1 MRLATRI
8 SLLATLLVLLAVVG
22 SLGAVLFS
30 LDRDFRGTLDA
41 ELNRAMLT
49 VSALLTQ
56 EGAVL
61 DAATGAV
68 AKAPLFQALLSSEAV
83 DAPTL
88 QGVADEQRAGLGV
101 EVLLL
106 LGPEGELRAASPA
119 TTAAPSNLAEL
130 AQIGLPQ
137 PTLIDGQLHIAV
149 AHPVVVGDRTVGFL
163 TTANRL
169 GPSFLHA
176 LTQQSGVEAMLDAG
190 GQLHGDTLTSID
202 AETLARQELAPDAP
216 TELDLP
222 GVQAVASRIRLGR
235 DATLTLVR
243 SDAEARRAYRLA
255 VIRLAL
261 VGLIAFVVTA
271 GVSFWAGRRVA
282 RRVEIAAQAVAQVA
296 EGDLTHSVSI
306 LSDDEVGHLA
316 ESVNQMASRV
326 RDVVIDVRRS
336 SAELMTASESY
347 SRVSQRVRTGAEE
360 QLGEA
365 ESTSASMSEIAAQI
379 QAVAESSASLARNVE
394 RATSAIQKVEETST
408 QASERFEAL
417 VAAIGSTSA
426 TTEQMRRAIS
436 QVATGSTGLQ
446 EGVEDSAA
454 TVEEMASSLE
464 ATAVHADGLSRS
476 VFEVSKVVDSLVQS
490 GESVRGQVDQVEE
503 LSRLALEEVTAGDVA
518 VRSAVAAMGRIASGI
533 HETADFMRDLDS
545 HSQDIHRILEVIGD
559 ISEQTNLLALN
570 AAIEAARAGEAGRGF
585 AVVASEVRKLAE
597 RSNEAA
603 EEIGRV
609 VERVRSKTATALSSA
624 GRGERETREGKDL
637 ADRAGE
643 ALQSILT
650 RVRASN
656 ELALNLER
664 LASDQGVALDQVSA
678 AMRSMGE
685 STDSV
690 VQAIREQGQGGEQMR
705 QAMTRMR
712 AISHDVAVSTREL
725 DTGTGHMGEVV
736 TELNAITGQVAELV
750 GRQVAAV
757 AEIDEISRAMRV
769 ATQEVTENTREQR
782 KAGELVV
789 SAAHR
794 ITRVARENADSALDI
809 AGSAEALVQ
818 NAESLNRKISVFKVD
833 SGGETPPS

>member
-22 SLGAVLFS
+22 SLGAVLLS
-30 LDRDFRGTLDA
+30 LDRDFRHNLDA

-68 AKAPLFQALLSSEAV
+68 AKAPLFQALLSNGAV
-83 DAPTL
+83 NERTL
-88 QGVADEQRAGLGV
+88 EGVADEQRAALGV

-106 LGPEGELRAASPA
+106 LGPEGEFRAASPA
-119 TTAAPSNLAEL
+119 TTAAPSGLVEL
-130 AQIGLPQ
+130 TEIGLPQ
-137 PTLIDGQLHIAV
+137 PTLIDGELHIAV
-149 AHPVVVGDRTVGFL
+149 AHPVIVGDRTVGFL
-163 TTANRL
+163 AAANRL

-176 LTQQSGVEAMLDAG
+176 LTQQTGVEALLDAG
-190 GQLHGDTLTSID
+190 GELHGDTLTSFD
-202 AETLARQELAPDAP
+202 PEALSRQELAPDAP
-216 TELDLP
+216 TELELS
-222 GVQAVASRIRLGR
+222 GLQAVATRIRLGR

-243 SDAEARRAYRLA
+243 TDEDARRAYHLA
-255 VIRLAL
+255 VVRLAL
-261 VGLIAFVVTA
+261 VGLVAFVLA
-271 GVSFWAGRRVA
+271 AAVSFYAGRRVA
-282 RRVEIAAQAVAQVA
+282 RRVEDAAEAVALVA
-296 EGDLTHSVSI
+296 EGDLTHSVSVV
-306 LSDDEVGHLA
+306 SGDEVGHLA

-326 RDVVIDVRRS
+326 RDVVVDVRRS
-336 SAELMTASESY
+336 SIALKSASESY

-360 QLGEA
+360 QLNEA
-365 ESTSASMSEIAAQI
+365 ESTSSSMSEIATQI

-394 RATSAIQKVEETST
+394 RATSAIQRVEETST
-408 QASERFEAL
+408 QASERFDAL
-417 VAAIGSTSA
+417 VAAIGQTSA
-426 TTEQMRRAIS
+426 TTEQMRKAVS
-436 QVATGSTGLQ
+436 QVASGSTGLQ

-464 ATAVHADGLSRS
+464 STAAHADGLSRS
-476 VFEVSKVVDSLVQS
+476 VSDVSEVVNNLVRS
-490 GESVRGQVDQVEE
+490 GESVRGQVGEVES
-503 LSRLALEEVTAGDVA
+503 LSRLALEEVTAGDAA

-597 RSNEAA
+597 RSSDAA

-609 VERVRSKTATALSSA
+609 VELVRSKTATALGSA
-624 GRGERETREGKDL
+624 GRGEAETREGKEL

-650 RVRASN
+650 RVKASN
-656 ELALNLER
+656 ELAHNLDR
-664 LASDQGVALDQVSA
+664 FASEQADALDRVSH
-678 AMRSMGE
+678 AMKLMGE
-685 STDSV
+685 STESV
-690 VQAIREQGQGGEQMR
+690 VRAVREQGQGGEQMR
-705 QAMTRMR
+705 IAMGRMR
-712 AISHDVAVSTREL
+712 ALSHDVVASTREL
-725 DTGTGHMGEVV
+725 DQGTWHMGEVV
-736 TELNAITGQVAELV
+736 NEMNGITSQVTELV

-757 AEIDEISRAMRV
+757 AEIDELSRAMRV
-769 ATQEVTENTREQR
+769 STQEVAENTREQR

-794 ITRVARENADSALDI
+794 ITRIARENAASALDI
-809 AGSAEALVQ
+809 AGSAEVLVE
-818 NAESLNRKISVFKVD
+818 NAESLNRKISVFKVE
-833 SGGETPPS
+833 SEEEGTT